1 MRVFA
6 CLVATMMV
14 AGPVSAQGVLL
25 RINPPQGQVT
35 HHLMVVETY
44 MKGGPMAQMAAD
56 TSLPFMRMH
65 GWQSSTVTAA
75 SGEEHTVTQV
85 IDSMRVESPGMPQ
98 MAAMIGQVGDMM
110 KGLKTVTR
118 MTSRGQVTSLN
129 VTLPPAAQALAGAQ
143 GGAMGMGGGTGPTM
157 SSFVLLPERPV
168 RVGGTWRDSM
178 TVALDSAG
186 VSGGAAKFVATFT
199 LKAMEG
205 RVAVIALDGVL
216 TMSGTSMPADM
227 ALTLTGEEKLDLDAG
242 RVTAVTTE
250 MSGTAPT
257 AMGDVPMRVTLTI
270 TQS

>member
-1 MRVFA
+1 MTV
-6 CLVATMMV
+6 V

-25 RINPPQGQVT
+25 RINPPEGQVT
-35 HHLMVVETY
+35 HHRMVVETY

-56 TSLPFMRMH
+56 TTLPFMRMR
-65 GWQSSTVTAA
+65 GWQTTTVTAV
-75 SGEEHTVTQV
+75 SGEEHTFTQV
-85 IDSMRVESPGMPQ
+85 VDSMRVESPGMPQ
-98 MAAMIGQVGDMM
+98 MAAMIGQMGDMM

-118 MTSRGQVTSLN
+118 MTSRGKVTALE

-143 GGAMGMGGGTGPTM
+143 GGTMGMGGGSGPSM

-186 VSGGAAKFVATFT
+186 VSGGTAKFVAMFT

-205 RVAVIALDGVL
+205 RVAVIGLDGTL
-216 TMSGTSMPADM
+216 TVSGAAMPAGM
-227 ALTLTGEEKLDLDAG
+227 SLTVTGEEKLDLDAG

-257 AMGDVPMRVTLTI
+257 AMGDVPMRVTVTM